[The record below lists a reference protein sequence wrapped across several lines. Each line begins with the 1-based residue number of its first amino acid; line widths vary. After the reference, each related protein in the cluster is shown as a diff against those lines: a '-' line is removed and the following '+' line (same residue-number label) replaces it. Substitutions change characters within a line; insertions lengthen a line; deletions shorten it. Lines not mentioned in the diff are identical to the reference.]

1 MKIVLFL
8 VAQLSFAASLP
19 TARPQEAGM
28 SAERLA
34 RIHTALQ
41 RYVDR
46 EEIAGAVSLVARH
59 GRVVYQDTA
68 GMMDREAGKPMQPDA
83 IFRIASMTKPI
94 TSLAVMM
101 LYEEGRF
108 QLNDPVSK
116 FIPEFKNMMVASP
129 TWPGGVGAPSRVPA
143 ER

>member
-1 MKIVLFL
+1 MRIALL
-8 VAQLSFAASLP
+8 LAAQLPFAARLP
-19 TARPQEAGM
+19 TAKPQDAGM

-59 GRVVYQDTA
+59 GRVVYSDTA
-68 GMMDREAGKPMQPDA
+68 GMMDREARKTMQPDT

-94 TSLAVMM
+94 TSLAAMM
-101 LYEEGRF
+101 LYEEG
-108 QLNDPVSK
+108 
-116 FIPEFKNMMVASP
+116 
-129 TWPGGVGAPSRVPA
+129 
-143 ER
+143 